1 MPDRFDA
8 VQEALR
14 CGSCGG
20 QRQYDPETQGLLCD
34 HCGERAKIIDDHHLD
49 ARREMAF
56 DPSRDEEPP
65 EIDHAHQCQTCG
77 GEVVFVGKTVSDR
90 CPYCNGPVVL
100 NAGHAHYIPSGL
112 IPFAVGRANAE
123 AQLRAWAGGRYAAP
137 DDLLNA
143 VKQGDIA
150 AIYAPFWTFDADK
163 QIYYSAR
170 KKIRSGKNTRWR
182 TVTGQTKLT
191 LDDMITGASDHV
203 TPAIR
208 DGIMHGFDI
217 DLLRPYLPDYLAG
230 FAAELHE
237 SRVSDG
243 LEKMKRDI
251 EVLVHKEIKRDVG
264 GTVKVKSFTSDM
276 NDIRFRRILLPL
288 WILHYS
294 HKGKAYRIITSG
306 IDGKTFGQRPFSF
319 SKLVGYS
326 VVLTVAIFAVGLLLG
341 IAASG
346 G

>member
-8 VQEALR
+8 VQQALL
-14 CGSCGG
+14 CPSCGG
-20 QRQYDPETQGLLCD
+20 QRRYDPESRGLLCD
-34 HCGERAKIIDDHHLD
+34 HCGDKAQIFDDHHLD

-56 DPSRDEEPP
+56 DPSFDDEPP
-65 EIDHAHQCQTCG
+65 EIDHAHQCTTCA
-77 GEVVFVGKTVSDR
+77 GEVVFVGKAVSDR

-112 IPFAVGRANAE
+112 IPFAVAQKQAE
-123 AQLRAWAGGRYAAP
+123 ALLHDWAASRVGAP
-137 DDLLNA
+137 SDLLA
-143 VKQGDIA
+143 VVEQGHIA
-150 AIYAPFWTFDADK
+150 AVYAPFWTFDADK

-170 KKIRSGKNTRWR
+170 KKVRSGKNSRWR
-182 TVTGQTKLT
+182 SVTGQTRLT

-230 FAAELHE
+230 FAADLHE
-237 SRVSDG
+237 TRVADG

-251 EVLVHKEIKRDVG
+251 EVLVHAEIKRDVG
-264 GTVKVKSFTSDM
+264 GTVKVDGYTSDM
-276 NDIRFRRILLPL
+276 SEVRFRRILLPL
-288 WILHYS
+288 WILHYRY
-294 HKGKAYRIITSG
+294 KDKRFRIVASG
-306 IDGKTFGQRPFSF
+306 IDGKTFGQRPFSK
-319 SKLVGYS
+319 SKLAGYAFALS
-326 VVLTVAIFAVGLLLG
+326 TAIFSVGMVLG
-341 IAASG
+341 AAASG